1 MSLTVMLK
9 IVHAALK
16 TKAKAW
22 TFEAKAII
30 IFDIH
35 APKVKAWP
43 RGLRHW
49 ASAKKKSEEKERAV
63 DSSEQNASRSL
74 RPINHVLERN
84 QCLMKMQSVGD
95 AITMRH

>member
-1 MSLTVMLK
+1 MLK

-22 TFEAKAII
+22 SRPSLEDYVT
-30 IFDIH
+30 
-35 APKVKAWP
+35 
-43 RGLRHW
+43 GLQR
-49 ASAKKKSEEKERAV
+49 KKSEEKERAV

-74 RPINHVLERN
+74 RPINHVLERD